1 MKKSARQLGDMLG
14 KTAQEVNLL
23 LKEHGYLDGTPG
35 DYYVTEK
42 GKSYAEERFKDNG
55 YGGYAARSWSFTMW
69 DEEIAYIIGDP
80 EAHAEKVKMN
90 RKLAGL
96 D

>member
-42 GKSYAEERFKDNG
+42 GTSYAEERFKDK
-55 YGGYAARSWSFTMW
+55 
-69 DEEIAYIIGDP
+69 IIHKISVK
-80 EAHAEKVKMN
+80 EAIKNAEKAIN
-90 RKLAGL
+90 DALAL
-96 D
+96 